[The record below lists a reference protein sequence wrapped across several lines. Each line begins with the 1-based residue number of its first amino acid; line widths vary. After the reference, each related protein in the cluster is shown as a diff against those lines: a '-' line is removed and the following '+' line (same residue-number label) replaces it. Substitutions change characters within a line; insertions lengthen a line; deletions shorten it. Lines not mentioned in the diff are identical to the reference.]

1 MVFEDDENDE
11 IVDGSPEYS
20 RKSDFNKPKLVEE
33 AFRKCLELRAK
44 EMTAGY
50 TNTTSSNDG
59 TILRQRV
66 EDTRQAFCNS
76 VKALRSLLFPE
87 IRRNDKVKKKLVSLN
102 NKEKKLLEKYSYRIP
117 IDPESSSDLKIKFS
131 KDSFLPQNDDVLKSY
146 NYSYSSKGLT
156 LEKGFWNTCVN
167 AYWNLLVK
175 YRDRMLEQ
183 LSLLVDEANYFKQ
196 ASSY

>member
-1 MVFEDDENDE
+1 MVFEDDEDDE

-50 TNTTSSNDG
+50 INTTSSNDG

-87 IRRNDKVKKKLVSLN
+87 IRRNKKVKEKLVALN
-102 NKEKKLLEKYSYRIP
+102 KKEKQLLNKYTYRVP
-117 IDPESSSDLKIKFS
+117 IDPKSPSNLKIVFS

-156 LEKGFWNTCVN
+156 LEKGFWNTRIN
-167 AYWNLLVK
+167 IYWNLLVK
-175 YRDRMLEQ
+175 YRDKMLEQ